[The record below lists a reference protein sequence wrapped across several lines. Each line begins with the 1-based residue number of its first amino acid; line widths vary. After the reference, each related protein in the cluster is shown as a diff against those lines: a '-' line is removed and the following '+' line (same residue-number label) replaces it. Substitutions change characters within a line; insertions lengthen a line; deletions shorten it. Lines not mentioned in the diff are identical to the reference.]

1 MAETPLFTFKA
12 GRCDTNGRKVLP
24 IQTPGYIYLYSED
37 DLIHLCWRP
46 RSAPAAEP
54 EIDLITIPGDATFT
68 PLVKEAGAEDVR
80 SPTNGRV
87 FALKFSSSGEKQ
99 YFWMQS
105 KSQHKDGDASWFSQR
120 DQRLGQ
126 IVDLLLSGEDVNVE
140 SELEEIRRHARDDPD
155 DGGSGANEDTDMMDL
170 DRQGS
175 GGAGADA
182 TGGDPREEGEASREG
197 GADGGRAAAPS
208 SSEHPQDASA
218 LVQNFLN
225 SLGGSSSQQQ
235 QQRQG
240 QQRIDKPFTT
250 LPDLLTTNT
259 TVSYIDSA
267 SPQQLDT
274 LCALLPPDL
283 FLLDQESASSTEAT
297 NPSPAAAQAAI
308 EALSTE
314 QKKDILKRVLR
325 SPQLH
330 QSLGSLTVAL
340 RDGGLPMIGEA
351 LGLKVEN
358 GGLIR
363 GGSMPL
369 GGGDAVEAFL
379 NGVKKTVE
387 EEEKEGKGK

>member
-1 MAETPLFTFKA
+1 MAEAPLITFKA
-12 GRCDTNGRKVLP
+12 GRCDTNGRKILP
-24 IQTPGYIYLYSED
+24 LQTPGYIYLYSED

-87 FALKFSSSGEKQ
+87 FGLKFSSSGEKQ

-105 KSQHKDGDASWFSQR
+105 KSQHKDGNASWFSQR

-140 SELEEIRRHARDDPD
+140 QEVEEIRQQGRGGGG
-155 DGGSGANEDTDMMDL
+155 DGGSGANGDTDMMDL

-182 TGGDPREEGEASREG
+182 TGGDPRDEGEASREG

-208 SSEHPQDASA
+208 SSEQPQDASA

-225 SLGGSSSQQQ
+225 SLGGGSQQQ
-235 QQRQG
+235 QQG
-240 QQRIDKPFTT
+240 QQRIEKPFTT
-250 LPDLLTTNT
+250 LPDLLTTNA

-267 SPQQLDT
+267 SQEQLDN
-274 LCALLPPDL
+274 LCTLLPPDL
-283 FLLDQESASSTEAT
+283 FLLDQESASSTEPT

-369 GGGDAVEAFL
+369 GGGDAVEAFV

-387 EEEKEGKGK
+387 EEKGDAQRK